1 MDMYMSETCPQDAYH
16 LDMPTACPLVY
27 EALPSSGP
35 SGVRFGDAHGTWG
48 TSSVLRHGR
57 FLYDEGRV
65 QQAQEMMRSQV
76 LRDIAVSTISS
87 TGSSGIATCDAWSR
101 GRGGAGAA
109 GGVSCE

>member
-1 MDMYMSETCPQDAYH
+1 MSETCPQDAYH

-87 TGSSGIATCDAWSR
+87 TCLLYTSPSPRDGLLSRMPSSA
-101 GRGGAGAA
+101 
-109 GGVSCE
+109 